1 MNTPQFYFASPVF
14 LCRYMYLVYS
24 TYYMIHVCT
33 FKVHKTGN
41 NVNVMYTSSFYVCIY
56 DTFY

>member
-1 MNTPQFYFASPVF
+1 MNTPQFYFASPVLRFVHSLFRF
-14 LCRYMYLVYS
+14 LIYLVC
-24 TYYMIHVCT
+24 MCT

-41 NVNVMYTSSFYVCIY
+41 NVNVLYTSSFYVCIY